1 MDIYGKLAYLRGMLD
16 GMDLADGKEKKLFAA
31 IIDVLD
37 ELVEAVDD
45 LDEGQDELLEFVES
59 IDTDLEDA
67 EELLEVIDDDL
78 GLVEEILGIED
89 EDFCQCDDDECNCEE
104 ECDCEDIIEVEC
116 PECGEV
122 VCFYDEMLDD
132 DDVDTVEILC
142 PKCDA
147 VVYTFEKELSEDL
160 DDDVAFDDDEE

>member
-1 MDIYGKLAYLRGMLD
+1 M
-16 GMDLADGKEKKLFAA
+16 
-31 IIDVLD
+31 
-37 ELVEAVDD
+37 
-45 LDEGQDELLEFVES
+45 
-59 IDTDLEDA
+59 
-67 EELLEVIDDDL
+67 
-78 GLVEEILGIED
+78 
-89 EDFCQCDDDECNCEE
+89 
-104 ECDCEDIIEVEC
+104 EC

-160 DDDVAFDDDEE
+160 DDDVAFDEDDE